1 VNDVTQVLKDAA
13 YITVGAGVIAFQK
26 AQVQR
31 QEIQKRL
38 ADLEV
43 DPKAGFERIGGTVEE
58 RVKLVEERFEGLQE
72 QVEQAVSSFETNLER
87 YLDELQGRLPE
98 QAGEYLAQ
106 ARTAAKDAQ
115 GQLRQLVGA

>member
-1 VNDVTQVLKDAA
+1 MNDVTTVLKDAA

-38 ADLEV
+38 SDIEV
-43 DPKAGFERIGGTVEE
+43 DPKAGFERLSGTVEE
-58 RVKLVEERFEGLQE
+58 RVKIAEERFEGLQG
-72 QVEQAVSSFETNLER
+72 QVEAAIATFETKLER

-98 QAGEYLAQ
+98 QAGEVFGQ
-106 ARTAAKDAQ
+106 ARTVAKDAQ